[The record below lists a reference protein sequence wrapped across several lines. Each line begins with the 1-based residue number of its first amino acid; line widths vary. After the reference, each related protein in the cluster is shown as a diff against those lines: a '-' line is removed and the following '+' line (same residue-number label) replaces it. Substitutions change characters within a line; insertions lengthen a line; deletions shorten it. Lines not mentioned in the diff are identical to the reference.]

1 MNKAKLFL
9 YDFITKKKIRKYAIA
24 LALFAAA
31 AFYWR
36 ANNPGLMLGVAAMS
50 NIGLSIAFMT
60 TLYSIFTYSTTDRIK
75 AYLMLPCK
83 KSEVFFSFVFAQ
95 YFSLLLERLGFVIV
109 AVTFFSREPAIIIAY
124 LILSSLC
131 AVLLDT
137 VLLMA
142 LNQKRFVLAALAL
155 SLVARLCIL
164 LTYSRNA
171 LKNFAALAVMLL
183 ISSILM
189 AGFDAKHL
197 AINRESRVKN
207 NPLRR
212 MNYFFTV
219 LVREKVVLINTAS
232 IFISAG
238 VFAFMSTET
247 PILQNLIW
255 GVVAMNTPATTM
267 FSGDKA
273 LIRQEKMLPRHSRLM
288 SGVYASFLAVY
299 FAAANAYVM
308 GIHALLGQF
317 SVITVLTGI
326 SFAVVETGISLYLE
340 RRFPIREWQKK
351 QEVWRNPRKYILP
364 AIVCAIS
371 LVPHLL
377 NLPGL

>member
-1 MNKAKLFL
+1 
-9 YDFITKKKIRKYAIA
+9 
-24 LALFAAA
+24 
-31 AFYWR
+31 
-36 ANNPGLMLGVAAMS
+36 
-50 NIGLSIAFMT
+50 
-60 TLYSIFTYSTTDRIK
+60 
-75 AYLMLPCK
+75 
-83 KSEVFFSFVFAQ
+83 
-95 YFSLLLERLGFVIV
+95 
-109 AVTFFSREPAIIIAY
+109 
-124 LILSSLC
+124 
-131 AVLLDT
+131 
-137 VLLMA
+137 
-142 LNQKRFVLAALAL
+142 
-155 SLVARLCIL
+155 
-164 LTYSRNA
+164 
-171 LKNFAALAVMLL
+171 
-183 ISSILM
+183 
-189 AGFDAKHL
+189 
-197 AINRESRVKN
+197 
-207 NPLRR
+207 
-212 MNYFFTV
+212 MNYFFAILT
-219 LVREKVVLINTAS
+219 REKVVLINTAS

-267 FSGDKA
+267 FSGDRA
-273 LIRQEKMLPRHSRLM
+273 LMRQEKMLPRHSRLM